1 MKPLLFVF
9 VTYCLII
16 QSCATIP
23 REAVQLSEE
32 LTSMIRSAEASHLA
46 LIDEYI
52 AGRRE
57 QVNEFF
63 EKTWIPTFMGFVLT
77 RQRVVSDIEAAN
89 DLQKKQAVFKELLAD
104 ASTEIKNQRDTF
116 MTAIDRVDNEL
127 RNAVSAHYAQ
137 MLAVSQALTA
147 HLASAAKVTETREE
161 LMAALKVDMKKIL
174 PLDKINNI
182 LDKALEYGKK
192 GEEILG
198 YADEVKSLLKER

>member
-9 VTYCLII
+9 VTCNLII

-57 QVNEFF
+57 HVNEFF
-63 EKTWIPTFMGFVLT
+63 EKTWIPTFMGYVLT
-77 RQRVVSDIEAAN
+77 RPRVVNDMEAAN
-89 DLQKKQAVFKELLAD
+89 DLQKRQVVFKDLLAD

-116 MTAIDRVDNEL
+116 MTAIDRVENEL

-147 HLASAAKVTETREE
+147 HLASAAKVTEAREE

-174 PLDKINNI
+174 PLDQINNI
-182 LDKALEYGKK
+182 LDKALKYDKK

-198 YADEVKSLLKER
+198 YADEVKSLLKEK